1 MTAEKKKN
9 YVKNEPASIPR
20 KKAKK
25 METSRDAWKEKN
37 LEKQNSIKA
46 LKHTKVDQ
54 PCRLLQPNERE
65 GKGRRLG
72 LFHR

>member
-1 MTAEKKKN
+1 
-9 YVKNEPASIPR
+9 
-20 KKAKK
+20 